1 MCQLELEDAVVA
13 MFEQRGRAVMTRA
26 MQEILNTACDGGG
39 VLDSALRHYARVN
52 LPLVVPVFPALMSIS
67 YEAVMGIQR
76 SEMIESVGV
85 AMALIAFSADV
96 HDDVVDCSDVKYGKR
111 TVCGRFGSE
120 VALLVGDVLLVQ
132 GYTLLH
138 SACENLLPKQ
148 KQEIFGLTL
157 KAVFEM
163 SSAQAL
169 ERKLTKKTRIDP
181 DEYFEIMRL
190 KGVVAELQCRVGG
203 IIGQA
208 DDATLEVLTSFGRT
222 VGMLGTIHDEF
233 NDMLDT
239 SELQH
244 RIKFECPPLP
254 MVYAVQDKKIKTAVE
269 NFVKNPSAVSSK
281 VMTKKIAKLVL
292 ESKDVYNLKQKINE
306 QTVNPKLNALLTKNG
321 RVGHDVSL
329 LLNLL
334 TSNK

>member
-1 MCQLELEDAVVA
+1 
-13 MFEQRGRAVMTRA
+13 
-26 MQEILNTACDGGG
+26 
-39 VLDSALRHYARVN
+39 
-52 LPLVVPVFPALMSIS
+52 
-67 YEAVMGIQR
+67 
-76 SEMIESVGV
+76 
-85 AMALIAFSADV
+85 AFSADV